1 MWPFSGHQVLKSS
14 EGLVFNLVNKYALN
28 YKDEKVLKKPN
39 KLKKINEKSMTTML
53 RLIILWELGDMREMG
68 SSLKDREIN
77 TSADC
82 NTRMVALMMMN
93 FYCGMLDQWKCV
105 KPISRWI
112 NYGRLLP
119 SQTSDTLRT
128 GVEPAQNLCSGFVK
142 WSFAVM
148 ITTIPRCHKIL
159 AETRF
164 YTALFQVMSIIKRTC
179 WICPIKK
186 INTTQLAIF
195 QVSYNK

>member
-1 MWPFSGHQVLKSS
+1 MRLIIKMKKFLK
-14 EGLVFNLVNKYALN
+14 NLTS
-28 YKDEKVLKKPN
+28 
-39 KLKKINEKSMTTML
+39 LKKINEKSMTTML
-53 RLIILWELGDMREMG
+53 RLIILWELADMREMG
-68 SSLKDREIN
+68 SSLRDREIN

-82 NTRMVALMMMN
+82 NTRMMTLMMMN
-93 FYCGMLDQWKCV
+93 CYCGMLDQWKCV
-105 KPISRWI
+105 KPISRRI
-112 NYGRLLP
+112 NYRRLLP
-119 SQTSDTLRT
+119 SQTSDTLLT
-128 GVEPAQNLCSGFVK
+128 GVELAQNLCSGFVK

-159 AETRF
+159 AVTRF

-195 QVSYNK
+195 QVPYNN